1 MTCAQDKSF
10 RFPLANGT
18 VLTIHIF
25 MEHLHHRKNIFLL
38 NMQMYVGEKER
49 LRSVCRES
57 ERGKG
62 EKEEVRKEIRKKE
75 SG

>member
-1 MTCAQDKSF
+1 
-10 RFPLANGT
+10 
-18 VLTIHIF
+18 
-25 MEHLHHRKNIFLL
+25 
-38 NMQMYVGEKER
+38 MQMYVGEKER

>member
-1 MTCAQDKSF
+1 
-10 RFPLANGT
+10 
-18 VLTIHIF
+18 
-25 MEHLHHRKNIFLL
+25 
-38 NMQMYVGEKER
+38 MQMYVGEKER

-62 EKEEVRKEIRKKE
+62 EKEKVRKKE